1 VIKVK
6 LLLVEDDRD
15 LSRALNKILTY
26 NKYDVEAV
34 YDGLSAIEAIKSN
47 DYSVVVLDIML
58 PQLNGIEVLQ
68 QIREAGFFTPV
79 ILLTA
84 KSQLEDKIVGLDA
97 GADDYITKPFDSKEL
112 LARIRAVTRRVTTE
126 VKFLSFGNCSLD
138 FNTFELIAE
147 SNIGLTSKEYKLM
160 ELLML
165 NTNLVLSSERI
176 LNSIWTIDD
185 DVEIN
190 VVWVFISMLRKKL
203 EQIGANCYI
212 KAIRGIGYQ
221 LDLLKHD

>member
-1 VIKVK
+1 MK

-34 YDGLSAIEAIKSN
+34 YDGLSAVEAILSN
-47 DYSVVVLDIML
+47 EYSVIILDIML

-68 QIREAGFFTPV
+68 QIRETGIFTPV

-112 LARIRAVTRRVTTE
+112 LARIRAVTRRVTSE

-147 SNIGLTSKEYKLM
+147 KSVRLTSKEYKLM

-165 NTNLVLSSERI
+165 NKNSVLSSEKI

-212 KAIRGIGYQ
+212 KAIRGVGYQ

>member
-1 VIKVK
+1 MK